1 MAATIAFIAHDARK
15 DDLVNFVTQRA
26 GLWSRY
32 QIIATK
38 GTAERLQ
45 TATQLTLT
53 AVAAGAVGG
62 DIQIAAQVV
71 EGTVIAVIF
80 LIDPLYSQPHEPS
93 LLTLQQVCNLY
104 NVPLATNL
112 ATAEAIAAQLA
123 KSLVAHL
130 IYNPVSGQ
138 GNAEQELALI
148 QQLLEPNLHLHIHTT
163 TPDIS
168 PEEMVKTA
176 IADGADIII
185 ASGGDGTVS
194 TIAGAL
200 VRTGIPLGI
209 IPRGTANAFAVALGI
224 PRFQTIRA
232 ACQAILAGHTRTV
245 DAAQCNGIPMVL
257 LAGVGYEAETV
268 ERASR
273 EMKTQWGAMAYI
285 MAGWQLLDEQTLFDT
300 TLETEE
306 GVLQF
311 QAAAITI
318 ANAAPPTSVLAQ
330 GGGEVILDDG
340 LLDVTVATAETKLQA
355 VTTMLSMLGAALV
368 KSGPQQQN
376 VIHGRTKRIT
386 VKTEPPQK
394 VVVDGEII
402 GTTPIEVECIP
413 GGLTVLVPN
422 PG

>member
-1 MAATIAFIAHDARK
+1 
-15 DDLVNFVTQRA
+15 
-26 GLWSRY
+26 
-32 QIIATK
+32 
-38 GTAERLQ
+38 
-45 TATQLTLT
+45 
-53 AVAAGAVGG
+53 
-62 DIQIAAQVV
+62 
-71 EGTVIAVIF
+71 
-80 LIDPLYSQPHEPS
+80 
-93 LLTLQQVCNLY
+93 
-104 NVPLATNL
+104 
-112 ATAEAIAAQLA
+112 
-123 KSLVAHL
+123 
-130 IYNPVSGQ
+130 
-138 GNAEQELALI
+138 
-148 QQLLEPNLHLHIHTT
+148 LHLHIHTT